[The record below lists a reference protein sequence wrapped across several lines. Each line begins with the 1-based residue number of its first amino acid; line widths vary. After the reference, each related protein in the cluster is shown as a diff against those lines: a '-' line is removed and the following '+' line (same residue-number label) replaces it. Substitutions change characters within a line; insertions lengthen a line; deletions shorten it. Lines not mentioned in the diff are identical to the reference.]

1 MCGFRHA
8 IAVIV
13 VALLLVG
20 CAAAPEIP
28 LDHAS
33 AGNVKTIGV
42 VTPSF
47 PDKPVVVLASSVGQS
62 FGLIGALVDAGM
74 RANRESKF
82 NELLKQQNFLAQEV
96 FLQNLTARLEATGY
110 TVTMIP
116 LKREKA
122 EFETHYPSDDGTKV
136 DAYLDLVAIG
146 YGYVAAGIGSSTPY
160 RPVFIVRARLVRAK
174 DSSVLMQDVV
184 AYNPV
189 NAGPNVR
196 AITIPPDPAY
206 SFTDFDTLVAD
217 PTKAAKGLQS
227 AIEQSTQTVSALLK

>member
-1 MCGFRHA
+1 MGGLRGAVA
-8 IAVIV
+8 IAA

-20 CAAAPEIP
+20 CAAAHEIP
-28 LDHAS
+28 LDRAS
-33 AGNVKTIGV
+33 AGTIKTIGV

-47 PDKPVVVLASSVGQS
+47 PDKSAVVLASSVGQS

-74 RANRESKF
+74 RANREAKF
-82 NELLKQQNFLAQEV
+82 DELMKQQNFSAQEI
-96 FLQNLTARLEATGY
+96 FLQDLRSGLEANGY
-110 TVTMIP
+110 VVTMIP
-116 LKREKA
+116 LKRDKA
-122 EFETHYPSDDGTKV
+122 EFETHYPNDDGTKV
-136 DAYLDLVAIG
+136 DAYLDLVTIG
-146 YGYVAAGIGSSTPY
+146 CGYVAAGIGSSTPY

-217 PTKAAKGLQS
+217 PTKAAKGLQT
-227 AIEQSTQTVSALLK
+227 AIEQSTQTVSTLLK